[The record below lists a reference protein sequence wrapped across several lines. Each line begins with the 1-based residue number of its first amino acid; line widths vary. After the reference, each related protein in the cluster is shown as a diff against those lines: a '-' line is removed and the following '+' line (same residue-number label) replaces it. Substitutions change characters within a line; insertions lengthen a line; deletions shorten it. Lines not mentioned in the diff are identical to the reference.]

1 MAFERPIDAVAI
13 VVAPAKGLSLFING
27 HELRFSEATRGLN
40 PARTVHFFNW
50 DDQETFGRDNSIFT
64 DEAMLDL
71 RIGSEVE
78 NVITIA
84 AKTASVE
91 LDDDAE
97 FMLTRTRSLANGL
110 LVKLRWTQKDVTS
123 CAWFDVGE
131 STITAKHWVM
141 ERASVTF
148 QLEPFSAGERCGS
161 FFHYKHAYELG
172 TTTSCSS
179 QTRCLQAGAGDFAQG
194 ARLPPA
200 RESVKLVSRPTPR
213 PTKIGGR
220 RTAHHSCG
228 APTFEARTEGAVG
241 VRDGVGDGVGG
252 RAAGGWDALR
262 WWGS

>member
-1 MAFERPIDAVAI
+1 MATNCGSARPRADLI
-13 VVAPAKGLSLFING
+13 
-27 HELRFSEATRGLN
+27 

-50 DDQETFGRDNSIFT
+50 DDQETFGRGNSIFT
-64 DEAMLDL
+64 DDAMLDL

-84 AKTASVE
+84 AKTASVD
-91 LDDDAE
+91 LNGNAE
-97 FMLTRTRSLANGL
+97 FTLTRTGSLANGL

-161 FFHYKHAYELG
+161 FFHYKHPYELG

-200 RESVKLVSRPTPR
+200 RESVMLASRPTPR

-220 RTAHHSCG
+220 RTGSPLLRSAYFRSK
-228 APTFEARTEGAVG
+228 
-241 VRDGVGDGVGG
+241 DGRGG
-252 RAAGGWDALR
+252 RREGWGGGVTGWAEGLRGAGMRHDGGGVDDGELGWCCGGA
-262 WWGS
+262 G